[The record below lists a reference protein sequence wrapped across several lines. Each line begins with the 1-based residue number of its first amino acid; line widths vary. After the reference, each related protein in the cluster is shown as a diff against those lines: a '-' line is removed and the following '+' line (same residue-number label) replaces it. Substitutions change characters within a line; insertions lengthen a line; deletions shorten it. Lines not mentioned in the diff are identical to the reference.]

1 MSAKAAVYH
10 LLLDFSLEVTEKTDV
25 PIKIAK
31 TAAGFSAENGIHL
44 ELRPR

>member
-10 LLLDFSLEVTEKTDV
+10 LLLNFTLEVTAKTEI

-44 ELRPR
+44 ALKPR